1 MKTLATLL
9 TTVVAAM
16 FIAIPAPAAA
26 HAALATSSP
35 VDGTQLD
42 RMPGAVSITLN
53 ERVRTPAFL
62 VLTDERDARVN
73 SDQVRIGSD
82 GKTVITEVPT
92 DADPGEYSMSYRVVS
107 EDGHPVT
114 GTIGFTVEQPS
125 SPSPADP
132 SQSSSVSPSTP
143 ATEDLAAPAAEVD
156 DGGNWSTILTVLG
169 FFAVSMVGLILFVRA
184 GLRSSGH
191 EDDTQ

>member
-1 MKTLATLL
+1 MKTLTTLL

-35 VDGTQLD
+35 VDGAQLD
-42 RMPGAVSITLN
+42 QMPGAVSITLN
-53 ERVRTPAFL
+53 EKVRTPAFL
-62 VLTDERDARVN
+62 VLTDERDTRVN

-82 GKTVITEVPT
+82 GKTVITEIPT

-125 SPSPADP
+125 SPSPAEP
-132 SQSSSVSPSTP
+132 SQSPSVSPSTP
-143 ATEDLAAPAAEVD
+143 TQDDFAVPAAELD
-156 DGGNWSTILTVLG
+156 DGGSWSTILTVLG
-169 FFAVSMVGLILFVRA
+169 FFAVSMTGLILFVRS

-191 EDDTQ
+191 EDDTH

>member
-1 MKTLATLL
+1 MKALTTLL
-9 TTVVAAM
+9 TTVVVAM
-16 FIAIPAPAAA
+16 FVAIPAPAAA

-35 VDGTQLD
+35 VNGAQLD
-42 RMPGAVSITLN
+42 GMPGAVSITLN
-53 ERVRTPAFL
+53 EKVRTPAFL
-62 VLTDERDARVN
+62 VLTDERDTRVN

-82 GKTVITEVPT
+82 GRTVITDVPT

-125 SPSPADP
+125 SPSPAEP
-132 SQSSSVSPSTP
+132 SQSPSVSPSTP
-143 ATEDLAAPAAEVD
+143 TQDDLAVPAAELD

-169 FFAVSMVGLILFVRA
+169 FFAVSMTGLILFVRS
-184 GLRSSGH
+184 GLRSSDRD
-191 EDDTQ
+191 DDTP